1 MSGGSDRFFFVFT
14 SFTLVLFKYFFKT
27 PAVLNLSF
35 HTRTTLFALKHPKAK
50 ACFGIVR
57 IFTLG
62 KLSDAS
68 MMGRLNT
75 SSPQQKMIT
84 VIYTTK
90 KFGSDKIVRTST
102 PLC

>member
-35 HTRTTLFALKHPKAK
+35 HTRTTLFALKEPKAK
-50 ACFGIVR
+50 ACFWYCKDFYI
-57 IFTLG
+57 G
-62 KLSDAS
+62 KTKR
-68 MMGRLNT
+68 RLHDGKTET